1 MKWTQAPK
9 MHMVWE
15 VLEAA
20 REAGE
25 KPVIDACVRL
35 IDAARRGS
43 RKQAGDWRV
52 VKAFSAE

>member
-1 MKWTQAPK
+1 
-9 MHMVWE
+9 MVWQ
-15 VLEAA
+15 VLEVA
-20 REAGE
+20 RENGE

-43 RKQAGDWRV
+43 RKRADDWRV